1 MKTALRVMSPPG
13 LLSLSFN
20 TEIWLPHPAV
30 LTYDILAIYTI
41 AIYLSLG
48 ELP

>member
-1 MKTALRVMSPPG
+1 MSPPG

-30 LTYDILAIYTI
+30 LTYNILAIYTI
-41 AIYLSLG
+41 EIYLSLG